1 MPVPIPMPVFT
12 PFVWEYNE
20 EKYTQLKNAS
30 FRDKKERNK
39 YFRELIKYLNKNC
52 SEATEHK
59 IDYGAIN
66 VSCKI
71 EGTVNLKVQS
81 CSLST
86 SIESPSVGVYDWLD
100 EDFFLI
106 SSDNGTKIRIS
117 AEEMKS
123 ETYSEKLS
131 KLFN

>member
-1 MPVPIPMPVFT
+1 MPIPMPIFT
-12 PFVWEYNE
+12 PFVWQYNE

-39 YFRELIKYLNKNC
+39 YFRELVKYLDKNIL
-52 SEATEHK
+52 SKTEHI

-66 VSCKI
+66 VSCKF

-86 SIESPSVGVYDWLD
+86 SIESPNVGIYDWLD
-100 EDFFLI
+100 EDFFVI
-106 SSDNGTKIRIS
+106 SLENETKIRIT

-123 ETYSEKLS
+123 EIYSEKLS

>member
-1 MPVPIPMPVFT
+1 MPIPMPVFT
-12 PFVWEYNE
+12 PFVWEYNQ
-20 EKYTQLKNAS
+20 EKYTALKAAS

-39 YFRELIKYLNKNC
+39 YFRELVKYLNKNIL
-52 SEATEHK
+52 SENEYN

-71 EGTVNLKVQS
+71 EGSTNIKIQS

-86 SIESPSVGVYDWLD
+86 SIESPTVGVYDWLD
-100 EDFFLI
+100 EDFFVI
-106 SSDNGTKIRIS
+106 SLENGTKIKIS
-117 AEEMKS
+117 AVEMKAAAY
-123 ETYSEKLS
+123 EEKLS

>member
-1 MPVPIPMPVFT
+1 MPIPMPIFT
-12 PFVWEYNE
+12 PFVWQYNE

-39 YFRELIKYLNKNC
+39 YFRELVKYLDKNIL
-52 SEATEHK
+52 SKTEHI

-66 VSCKI
+66 FSCKF

-86 SIESPSVGVYDWLD
+86 SIESPNVGIYDWLD
-100 EDFFLI
+100 EDFFVI
-106 SSDNGTKIRIS
+106 SLENETKIRIS

>member
-1 MPVPIPMPVFT
+1 MPIPMPIFT
-12 PFVWEYNE
+12 PFVWQYNE
-20 EKYTQLKNAS
+20 EKYTQLKSAS

-39 YFRELIKYLNKNC
+39 YFRELVKYLDKNIL
-52 SEATEHK
+52 SKTEHT

-66 VSCKI
+66 VSCKF

-86 SIESPSVGVYDWLD
+86 AIESPNVGIYDWLD
-100 EDFFLI
+100 EDFFVI
-106 SSDNGTKIRIS
+106 SLENDSKIRIG
-117 AEEMKS
+117 ALEMKS